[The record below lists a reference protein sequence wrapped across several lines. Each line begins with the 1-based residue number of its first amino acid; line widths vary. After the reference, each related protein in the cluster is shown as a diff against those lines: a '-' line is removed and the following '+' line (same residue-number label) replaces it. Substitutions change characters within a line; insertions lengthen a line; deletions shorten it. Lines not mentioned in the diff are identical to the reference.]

1 MTRATTAGH
10 WLLHLLQPIFPSY
23 KTSRLLLRLSTSLLF
38 SPSVS
43 PKALS
48 LSAHRLPPSSA
59 AVALLHV
66 PCLLCRQRCPPWAH
80 TPLGV
85 SFTTSCWRCGC
96 CSYPFHTHTHTY
108 THTFFLSL
116 LFRFALQSSASPFI
130 SRSHTYTHSLI
141 IATRRYPTLS
151 IAALFASQ
159 PHSSPSRQG
168 EGELLADNEL
178 VEHNL
183 QRMQAAHKT
192 MVAAHRFLFNAP
204 GKVHTRPPLSAALLP
219 LAFFSFSSKRSH
231 TATFIHRC
239 SSPFLPTLFFLLL
252 FLTSLCTP
260 SKAHTHAHT
269 QPPFPPSFFLLLL
282 LLKGK
287 RPPLSHPF
295 FLSPLLI
302 PRRCPDQGTH
312 T

>member
-96 CSYPFHTHTHTY
+96 CSYPFHTHTHIHTHIFFVAVIPLRI
-108 THTFFLSL
+108 TILRITVHLPVTHIHTFVDHRHSPLSYPL
-116 LFRFALQSSASPFI
+116 HRCALRLSTPFI
-130 SRSHTYTHSLI
+130 SI
-141 IATRRYPTLS
+141 
-151 IAALFASQ
+151 
-159 PHSSPSRQG
+159 
-168 EGELLADNEL
+168 
-178 VEHNL
+178 
-183 QRMQAAHKT
+183 
-192 MVAAHRFLFNAP
+192 AP
-204 GKVHTRPPLSAALLP
+204 GRGRAA
-219 LAFFSFSSKRSH
+219 
-231 TATFIHRC
+231 
-239 SSPFLPTLFFLLL
+239 
-252 FLTSLCTP
+252 
-260 SKAHTHAHT
+260 
-269 QPPFPPSFFLLLL
+269 
-282 LLKGK
+282 
-287 RPPLSHPF
+287 
-295 FLSPLLI
+295 
-302 PRRCPDQGTH
+302 RRQ
-312 T
+312 